1 MFSGSTQFPFIQEDS
16 SLVDSHGPAEVPF
29 FSHMVNNLGK
39 LRKTTAATYS
49 LRMSR
54 DLSFPKPTFFV
65 VSVITSGRPP
75 DYFIC
80 NAVLAGT
87 NIVLILFTIIYFIQL
102 SITSIRK
109 VEKLFLSLD
118 IVYFSKG
125 IILIKTFV
133 ISFTVASKQLSVHL
147 LGEMWRGF

>member
-1 MFSGSTQFPFIQEDS
+1 MLFRS
-16 SLVDSHGPAEVPF
+16 
-29 FSHMVNNLGK
+29 VNSAT
-39 LRKTTAATYS
+39 TTAATYS
-49 LRMSR
+49 LRMLR
-54 DLSFPKPTFFV
+54 DLGFLV

-80 NAVLAGT
+80 NAVLAST
-87 NIVLILFTIIYFIQL
+87 NMVLFLFTIISLIQL

-118 IVYFSKG
+118 IVYFSNG

-147 LGEMWRGF
+147 LGEMRRGF